1 MGVLESSTVVELIRD
16 STRTLFETMMDA
28 VPEPLPDYR
37 TSTVKDSNESVFCL
51 IGFSGEMM
59 GSGSLHCSGAC
70 ARKLASALLMGEYP
84 QVDAEVLDAV
94 AEVTN
99 MILGNFKT
107 AVEERHGIIGISTP
121 TVIYGQQY
129 AARNFG
135 ASDWI
140 VVPFRYHDTEFDV
153 RMSLQPDKA
162 GKRRAIQLLHHR
174 EAISS

>member
-1 MGVLESSTVVELIRD
+1 MDMLDPADVVNLVRE

-37 TSTVKDSNESVFCL
+37 TSTVKDSHESVFCL

-59 GSGSLHCSGAC
+59 GSGSLHCPGEC
-70 ARKLASALLMGEYP
+70 AIRLASALLLGEYSE
-84 QVDAEVLDAV
+84 VDAEVLDAV

-99 MILGNFKT
+99 MIVGNFKT
-107 AVEERHGIIGISTP
+107 AVEEHHGVIGISTP

-135 ASDWI
+135 ASEWI
-140 VVPFRYHDTEFDV
+140 VVPFRYHDCEFDV
-153 RMSLQPDKA
+153 RISLQPDKSR
-162 GKRRAIQLLHHR
+162 KQRAAQLIESR
-174 EAISS
+174 DAIPS

>member
-1 MGVLESSTVVELIRD
+1 MGVIESETVVELIRE

-28 VPEPLPDYR
+28 IPEPLPVYR
-37 TSTVKDSNESVFCL
+37 ISTVRDSHESVFCL

-70 ARKLASALLMGEYP
+70 ARQLASALLMGEYLE
-84 QVDAEVLDAV
+84 VDAEVLDAV

-99 MILGNFKT
+99 MIIGNFKT
-107 AVEERHGIIGISTP
+107 AVEERHGVIGISTP
-121 TVIYGQQY
+121 TVIYGEQY

-140 VVPFRYHDTEFDV
+140 VVPFRYHDTEFDLRV
-153 RMSLQPDKA
+153 SLQPDKA
-162 GKRRAIQLLHHR
+162 RTRRTEQLLNHR
-174 EAISS
+174 EALSS

>member
-1 MGVLESSTVVELIRD
+1 MLEASAVVELVRD
-16 STRTLFETMMDA
+16 STHTLFETMMDA

-37 TSTVKDSNESVFCL
+37 TSTVRDNQESIFCL

-59 GSGSLHCSGAC
+59 GSGSLHCSGEC
-70 ARKLASALLMGEYP
+70 AMRLASALLMGEYGE
-84 QVDAEVLDAV
+84 VDAEVLDAV

-99 MILGNFKT
+99 MIIGNFKT
-107 AVEERHGIIGISTP
+107 AVEEGYGAIGISTP

-140 VVPFRYHDTEFDV
+140 VIPFRYHNTEFDV
-153 RMSLQPDKA
+153 RISLQPDKSSQMRVA
-162 GKRRAIQLLHHR
+162 PAVETHQAIPG
-174 EAISS
+174 